1 MKQSTLWLYANMM
14 CALILLGASILWILI
29 LFAKLI
35 FIEEF
40 YGIYLSV
47 GGYPSA
53 LKFVF
58 VASSSNFTI
67 WADWASPPQAFF
79 VLPQDENHR

>member
-1 MKQSTLWLYANMM
+1 MSEMKQSTLWLYANMM

-29 LFAKLI
+29 LFEKLI
-35 FIEEF
+35 LLEEF
-40 YGIYLSV
+40 YSIHVSV

-58 VASSSNFTI
+58 SASSSNFTT
-67 WADWASPPQAFF
+67 
-79 VLPQDENHR
+79 